1 MARVRAKMPDPPIE
15 VIDAG
20 HVLAEHEGEANAQYR
35 MSSADHLLR
44 RLKTK

>member
-1 MARVRAKMPDPPIE
+1 MARLRAKMLVPPIE

-20 HVLAEHEGEANAQYR
+20 HVLAEPEGETNAKYK
-35 MSSADHLLR
+35 MSLADHLLR